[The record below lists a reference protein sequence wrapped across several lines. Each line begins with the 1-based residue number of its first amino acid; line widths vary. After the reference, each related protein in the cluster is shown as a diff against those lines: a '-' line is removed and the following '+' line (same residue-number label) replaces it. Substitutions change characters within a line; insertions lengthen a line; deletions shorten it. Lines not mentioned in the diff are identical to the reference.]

1 MKIIINGVFK
11 TGTSTLIRTLHSNDI
26 ECSLEHCS
34 NINNNTIYLTPIR
47 NQKEIF
53 ISGFFQDIHNP
64 MYKYSIFHN
73 KENINLYKEYNNN
86 IEKYGRAIKYFENEY
101 LKINRDDKFI
111 DKLYEKFINFNWEKE
126 YQLINKH
133 HIKKINKIDSKFTKI
148 PFKKNG
154 YYIYENKEK
163 NIKVVFID
171 FKILNDINIIN
182 NMLKELNI
190 NKQILKMLKFN
201 IGEDKF
207 YNNEYK
213 ILKELLSKDKY
224 FDEHYYDFLDNEIYD
239 II

>member
-64 MYKYSIFHN
+64 MYKYSIFHDE
-73 KENINLYKEYNNN
+73 ENINLYKKYRQTKGFNQDRYFR
-86 IEKYGRAIKYFENEY
+86 EKYF
-101 LKINRDDKFI
+101 KINRDKLFI
-111 DKLYEKFINFNWEKE
+111 DKLYKLFVNYNWDNE
-126 YQLINKH
+126 YHLINKY
-133 HIKKINKIDSKFTKI
+133 HIARINKIDNNFNKI
-148 PFKKNG
+148 PFKKNA

-163 NIKVVFID
+163 NIKIVFID

-190 NKQILKMLKFN
+190 NKQILKTEKCN
-201 IGEDKF
+201 IGETKF
-207 YNNEYK
+207 YKNEYK
-213 ILKELLSKDKY
+213 ILKELLLNNKY
-224 FDEHYYDFLDNEIYD
+224 FDENYYDFLDNEIYD
-239 II
+239 IK